1 LSELSTKP
9 PFVKGWMMRVISLSR
24 QTSLAKPAPWRDYVS
39 LTKPRVISLL
49 LFATLVALFL
59 ASDGLP
65 SLATVLW
72 TMAGG
77 YLAAGGAGAVNC
89 YLDRDV
95 DALMSRTC
103 HRAIPMQRLSPR
115 SALRFGLLL
124 CILSMIIMYVA
135 VNPVSMLLVAG
146 GIFFYLP
153 VYTIWLKRRTPQNV
167 VIGGLAGAFP
177 PLVGWAAASG
187 TVDPMALLLAAIVF
201 CWTPPHFWALA
212 LMRREDYAQARV
224 PMLPVVR
231 GGRVTRRQILH
242 YAILVVLL
250 SIAPLALD
258 MGVLYATA
266 ALALGGLLL
275 FYAIRLLR
283 QPSYTHTRRFYFYSL
298 FYLGGV
304 LAAMLFDHF
313 IFMLT

>member
-1 LSELSTKP
+1 
-9 PFVKGWMMRVISLSR
+9 MMRVISLSR
-24 QTSLAKPAPWRDYVS
+24 QASPAKPAPWRDYVS

-65 SLATVLW
+65 SLATLLW

-103 HRAIPMQRLSPR
+103 HRAIPMQRISPR
-115 SALRFGLLL
+115 SALYFGLLL

-212 LMRREDYAQARV
+212 CMRREDYVQARV

-242 YAILVVLL
+242 YAIVVVLL

-258 MGVLYATA
+258 MGVLYAIA

>member
-1 LSELSTKP
+1 MRAIPLSE
-9 PFVKGWMMRVISLSR
+9 
-24 QTSLAKPAPWRDYVS
+24 QASLAKTASWRDYVS

-49 LFATLVALFL
+49 LFATLVAVFL

-65 SLATVLW
+65 SFTMILW
-72 TMAGG
+72 TMVGG
-77 YLAAGGAGAVNC
+77 YLAAGGAGAINC
-89 YLDRDV
+89 YLDRDL

-103 HRAIPMQRLSPR
+103 HRAIPGRRLSPQ
-115 SALRFGLLL
+115 SALHFGLLL

-242 YAILVVLL
+242 YAILVALL
-250 SIAPLALD
+250 SIAPLALG
-258 MGVLYATA
+258 MGALYAIA
-266 ALALGGLLL
+266 ALVLSGLLL
-275 FYAIRLLR
+275 FYATRLLR
-283 QPSYTHTRRFYFYSL
+283 RPRYANTRRFYFYSL
-298 FYLGGV
+298 FYLSGI

-313 IFMLT
+313 MFILT

>member
-1 LSELSTKP
+1 
-9 PFVKGWMMRVISLSR
+9 MRVVSLSR
-24 QTSLAKPAPWRDYVS
+24 QVSPAKSAPWRDYIS

-49 LFATLVALFL
+49 LFATLVAMFL
-59 ASDGLP
+59 ASEGLP

-77 YLAAGGAGAVNC
+77 YLAAGGAGAINC

-103 HRAIPMQRLSPR
+103 HRAIPGRRLPPQ

-124 CILSMIIMYVA
+124 CILSMIIMYSA
-135 VNPVSMLLVAG
+135 VNPMSMLLTAG

-153 VYTIWLKRRTPQNV
+153 IYTIWLKRRTPKNV

-212 LMRREDYAQARV
+212 LMRREDYAQASV

-231 GGRVTRRQILH
+231 GERVTRRQILH
-242 YAILVVLL
+242 YVILVVLL
-250 SIAPLALD
+250 SLAPLAIGG
-258 MGVLYATA
+258 MGALYAIA

-275 FYAIRLLR
+275 FYAVRLLR
-283 QPSYTHTRRFYFYSL
+283 QPRYLTTRYFYFYSL
-298 FYLGGV
+298 FYLAGI
-304 LAAMLFDHF
+304 LTAMLVDRFVMVW
-313 IFMLT
+313 I